1 MNTVIAVAALSAIW
15 VALEMCRQA
24 HPAKIRLSLRTLL
37 IVTSIVAVSV
47 ASMVAY
53 LAAH

>member
-1 MNTVIAVAALSAIW
+1 VAALSAIW

-24 HPAKIRLSLRTLL
+24 HPEKIRLGLRTLL
-37 IVTSIVAVSV
+37 IFTSIVAVSIV
-47 ASMVAY
+47 SIVAY